1 MHALNLSTVRWNQQI
16 TKYCHL
22 GWLLPQS
29 SRSYVNVSFTYWNG
43 FGIRAPFGMQKF
55 WPSAENKYVYS
66 ICLLCLCISYDR
78 QGGGV
83 GLRITCYIYVVNGV
97 EGQTESENLEIYL
110 WGSDLRGHRTF
121 AWYVHFASTKMSLGK
136 MHSELLGNWVNVT
149 LECQTQVSKLYHK
162 CLIFRCFPMGSNKW
176 CKTKIYIVYM

>member
-1 MHALNLSTVRWNQQI
+1 
-16 TKYCHL
+16 
-22 GWLLPQS
+22 
-29 SRSYVNVSFTYWNG
+29 
-43 FGIRAPFGMQKF
+43 MQKF

-97 EGQTESENLEIYL
+97 EGQTERENLEIYL

-121 AWYVHFASTKMSLGK
+121 A
-136 MHSELLGNWVNVT
+136 
-149 LECQTQVSKLYHK
+149 
-162 CLIFRCFPMGSNKW
+162 
-176 CKTKIYIVYM
+176 